1 MKKAVVFDLDGTLTI
16 GEFLDKEAYYRYKL
30 RLYQSLVEFDS
41 RLREVI
47 SSDNFL
53 YQMRLLARE
62 FFREDPVKRKR
73 VTEIVDKIIDEYGAY
88 SQKFFKP
95 DPAAEKVVRKLK
107 EKSIKV
113 AVCTYSSRKIAYKVL
128 RELGVLKL
136 LDVISCRDDVEYPK
150 PDPRHL
156 LEVLNLLKVS
166 PEAALYVG
174 DSLFDV
180 ECARAAGV
188 DIVVI
193 VRDESKKNAFKNV
206 PIVKSLSEILDV
218 VTADP

>member
-95 DPAAEKVVRKLK
+95 DPAAEKVIRKLK